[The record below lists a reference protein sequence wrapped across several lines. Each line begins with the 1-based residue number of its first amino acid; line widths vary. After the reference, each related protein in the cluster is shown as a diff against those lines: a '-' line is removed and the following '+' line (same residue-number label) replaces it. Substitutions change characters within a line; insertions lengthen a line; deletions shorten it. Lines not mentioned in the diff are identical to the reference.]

1 MEWDGLRPRMAG
13 YFLYSSVTVLVL
25 SLADAVVEFTLD
37 QDDVFRLTDD
47 NVSVPSD
54 DTFYNVNYDQRVF
67 DSLSGEGQVR
77 VIRTVINCLNEQ
89 KNN

>member
-1 MEWDGLRPRMAG
+1 MAG

-25 SLADAVVEFTLD
+25 SLEDAVVEFTLD

-77 VIRTVINCLNEQ
+77 VIRTVINCSNEQ
-89 KNN
+89 KNI